1 MFQRILFPTDGSS
14 TALKACGVAVDLA
27 RRYGATLQV
36 VSVIDPVPFVAFP
49 EGGGE
54 ALAYYLEAAEQ
65 AAKEGIAQ
73 ARQQAGA
80 AGVPCE
86 SLVLREHGPAMAV
99 VEQAKSSGADLIV
112 MGSHGRR
119 GLDAVILGS
128 VAQKVL
134 TLSPVAVLIVK

>member
-1 MFQRILFPTDGSS
+1 MFQRILFPTDGSP
-14 TALKACGVAVDLA
+14 TAFKACGVAVDMA

-49 EGGGE
+49 DGGGE
-54 ALAYYLEAAEQ
+54 ALACYLEAAEQ

-73 ARQQAGA
+73 ARQQAEA

-86 SLVLREHGPAMAV
+86 SLVLREHGPAVAV
-99 VEQAKSSGADLIV
+99 VEQAKASGAELIV

>member
-1 MFQRILFPTDGSS
+1 MFQRILFPTDGSPL
-14 TALKACGVAVDLA
+14 ALKACGVAVDMA
-27 RRYGATLQV
+27 RRYGASLQV

-65 AAKEGIAQ
+65 AANEGIAQ
-73 ARQQAGA
+73 ARQLAEA
-80 AGVPCE
+80 AGVPFE
-86 SLVLREHGPAMAV
+86 GLILREHGPAVAV
-99 VEQAKSSGADLIV
+99 VEQAKAIGAELIV

-134 TLSPVAVLIVK
+134 TLSPVAVMIVK

>member
-1 MFQRILFPTDGSS
+1 MFDRILFPTDGSPL
-14 TALKACGVAVDLA
+14 ALKACSVAVDMA
-27 RRYGATLQV
+27 RRYGASLQA

-54 ALAYYLEAAEQ
+54 ALAYYLEAAEK
-65 AAKEGIAQ
+65 AAEEGLSQ
-73 ARQQAGA
+73 ARQMAA
-80 AGVPCE
+80 DAGVPFE
-86 SLVLREHGPAMAV
+86 AFVLREHGPAVAV
-99 VEQAKSSGADLIV
+99 VEQAKACGASLIV

>member
-14 TALKACGVAVDLA
+14 TALKACGVAVDMA

-65 AAKEGIAQ
+65 AANEGIAQ
-73 ARQQAGA
+73 ARQQAEA
-80 AGVPCE
+80 AGVPFE
-86 SLVLREHGPAMAV
+86 SLILREHGPAVAV
-99 VEQAKSSGADLIV
+99 VEQARASGADLII

>member
-14 TALKACGVAVDLA
+14 TALKACGVAVDMA

-65 AAKEGIAQ
+65 SANEGIAQ
-73 ARQQAGA
+73 ARQQAEA
-80 AGVPCE
+80 AGVPVQ
-86 SLVLREHGPAMAV
+86 SLILREHGPAVAVVV
-99 VEQAKSSGADLIV
+99 VEQAKASGAELIV

-134 TLSPVAVLIVK
+134 TL